1 MCLLFSLNLIYFITE
16 LQNVFETYKTNMKK
30 KAEYIFEGN
39 KENEAQLKAVYTE
52 LFITEGDMK
61 DVNQEHEILKI
72 DDAFKNKKTHDKLI
86 KCNDIFTELR
96 KNNEEKIVL
105 TKGVAGI
112 GKTVSVHKFILDWA
126 EGNTNQDI
134 DCVFLLPFREIN
146 LMTNE
151 DFSLHELLLEF
162 YPELKDLEKS
172 KLYKECKLAF
182 IFDGLDES
190 HLPLNFKSRSLNTI
204 EKKASV
210 DVLFT
215 NLVKGNLLPSALV
228 WVTSRPAAANQI
240 PPRCVGLF
248 TEVRGFTDQ
257 QKEEYFRKRITD
269 ESLASRIISHI
280 KTSRSLYI
288 MCHIPV
294 FCWITATVL
303 QDILIENNA
312 ENISTTLT
320 EMYIHFLLIQMNM
333 KSQKYDEQEEREHT
347 EHLQL
352 NREMILKL
360 AKLAFEQLKKENIV
374 FYKEDLKA
382 CGVDASKDTEFTGM
396 IAEIFKREHRLHG
409 AKVFCFV
416 HLSVQEFLA
425 AVHVFICY
433 LNKNMQELQFFF
445 DEPEE
450 NITLEDLL
458 RKAIDKAMM
467 SQRGHLDLFLRFL
480 MGISL
485 NFSQDLLKGLITHT
499 EDTSVCIRKITETI
513 KQEQNKY
520 NISDEAL
527 VNLFY
532 CLLELKDH
540 SLYEEIQSFLS
551 SDEHPGRDLSS
562 SKCTVLTYILLISE
576 KVLDEF
582 NPKRFTSSQAGYK
595 RLVPAVRCCRKAL

>member
-1 MCLLFSLNLIYFITE
+1 
-16 LQNVFETYKTNMKK
+16 
-30 KAEYIFEGN
+30 
-39 KENEAQLKAVYTE
+39 
-52 LFITEGDMK
+52 
-61 DVNQEHEILKI
+61 
-72 DDAFKNKKTHDKLI
+72 
-86 KCNDIFTELR
+86 
-96 KNNEEKIVL
+96 
-105 TKGVAGI
+105 
-112 GKTVSVHKFILDWA
+112 
-126 EGNTNQDI
+126 
-134 DCVFLLPFREIN
+134 
-146 LMTNE
+146 
-151 DFSLHELLLEF
+151 
-162 YPELKDLEKS
+162 
-172 KLYKECKLAF
+172 
-182 IFDGLDES
+182 
-190 HLPLNFKSRSLNTI
+190 
-204 EKKASV
+204 
-210 DVLFT
+210 
-215 NLVKGNLLPSALV
+215 
-228 WVTSRPAAANQI
+228 
-240 PPRCVGLF
+240 
-248 TEVRGFTDQ
+248 
-257 QKEEYFRKRITD
+257 
-269 ESLASRIISHI
+269 
-280 KTSRSLYI
+280 
-288 MCHIPV
+288 
-294 FCWITATVL
+294 
-303 QDILIENNA
+303 
-312 ENISTTLT
+312 
-320 EMYIHFLLIQMNM
+320 
-333 KSQKYDEQEEREHT
+333 
-347 EHLQL
+347 
-352 NREMILKL
+352 
-360 AKLAFEQLKKENIV
+360 
-374 FYKEDLKA
+374 
-382 CGVDASKDTEFTGM
+382 M

-458 RKAIDKAMM
+458 RKAIDKAMR